1 MRRPKQLELALPRR
15 GGPRRGAGRKPKGR
29 TALVSHASRPRFNK
43 PTPVHVTVRVAQRVW
58 NLRSR
63 RCYRVVTAAFAAAR
77 GRFGLRLI
85 EFSVL
90 GNHLHLVVEADHN
103 QALSRGMQGFSVR
116 IAKAM
121 NRLMGTRGTVLGDH
135 YHAHMLET
143 PTKLVNAIAYVLG
156 NAAHHYGT
164 EGRDP
169 FSSAAC
175 DRQLLLCVGLSWLLR
190 VGWRRARL
198 KLPIPSV
205 GAEPPAAAAPRPGG
219 ERAA

>member
-1 MRRPKQLELALPRR
+1 MRRPKQLPLALPRR
-15 GGPRRGAGRKPKGR
+15 GGARHGAGRKPKGR

-85 EFSVL
+85 EFAVL

-103 QALSRGMQGFSVR
+103 QALSRGMQGLSVR

-121 NRLMGTRGTVLGDH
+121 NRLMGTRGPVLGDH
-135 YHAHMLET
+135 YHAHVLES
-143 PTKLVNAIAYVLG
+143 PTKVVNAIAYVLN
-156 NAAHHYGT
+156 NAALHYGNSGT
-164 EGRDP
+164 DP

-175 DRQLLLCVGLSWLLR
+175 DRQLLLCVGVSWLVR
-190 VGWRRARL
+190 VGWRRARR
-198 KLPIPSV
+198 KT
-205 GAEPPAAAAPRPGG
+205 PPKA
-219 ERAA
+219 

>member
-1 MRRPKQLELALPRR
+1 MRRQKQLELDLPRR
-15 GGPRRGAGRKPKGR
+15 GGPRDGAGRKPKGPR
-29 TALVSHASRPRFNK
+29 ALVSHAARPRFNK

-85 EFSVL
+85 EFAVL
-90 GNHLHLVVEADHN
+90 GNHLHLVVEAHHN
-103 QALSRGMQGFSVR
+103 QALSRGMQGLSVR

-121 NRLMGTRGTVLGDH
+121 NRLIGTRGAVLGDH
-135 YHAHMLET
+135 YHAHLLET

-156 NAAHHYGT
+156 NAAHHYGI

-175 DRQLLLCVGLSWLLR
+175 DRQLLLCVGVSWHLR
-190 VGWRRARL
+190 ECWRRAR
-198 KLPIPSV
+198 PAPATQRSV
-205 GAEPPAAAAPRPGG
+205 GQFVII
-219 ERAA
+219 